1 MDMMQS
7 SKMEEG
13 IVSDKGRNNRRPNSP
28 LSPRTR
34 RATDASLKRL
44 RSGTTLQEGTFSWP
58 FYY

>member
-1 MDMMQS
+1 
-7 SKMEEG
+7 MEEG

-44 RSGTTLQEGTFSWP
+44 RSGTTLHDGKFGLAKWDNN
-58 FYY
+58 